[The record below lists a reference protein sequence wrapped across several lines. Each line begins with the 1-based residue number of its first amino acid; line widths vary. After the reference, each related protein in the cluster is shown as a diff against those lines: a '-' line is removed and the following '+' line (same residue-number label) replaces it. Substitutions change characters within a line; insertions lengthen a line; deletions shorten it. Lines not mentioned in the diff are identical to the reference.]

1 MARLKLASQS
11 KLEETGKGSNW
22 VVRTGSDQLMSAI
35 TIGITYTSS
44 AELSPFPCIYL
55 VQKIPSS
62 ANCAQKGVNWVDRK
76 WNRGRVGDLQ
86 EKVDPLFRP

>member
-1 MARLKLASQS
+1 MKSASHS
-11 KLEETGKGSNW
+11 KLEETGKDSKW
-22 VVRTGSDQLMSAI
+22 VMPTGLAQLMSAI
-35 TIGITYTSS
+35 TIGITYTSP
-44 AELSPFPCIYL
+44 AELSYSPCIYL